1 MVVLDLQRKHCLGL
15 SKDDQAPCAHLEPQS
30 CAEVSGE
37 TVEERLS
44 EIWAPDH
51 IPGILRHISGIFR
64 MQDVS
69 RRTVSVR
76 IPDHLA
82 Q

>member
-1 MVVLDLQRKHCLGL
+1 MVLDGIHLMVVLDLQRKHCLGL

-44 EIWAPDH
+44 EI
-51 IPGILRHISGIFR
+51 
-64 MQDVS
+64 
-69 RRTVSVR
+69 
-76 IPDHLA
+76 
-82 Q
+82 